1 MSHKKLNEI
10 DRLRLIAEAIR
21 YCKTVKEMGMPASCY
36 SKALR
41 EPIHFL
47 WERRS
52 SSKFEAA
59 SYASRAALDA
69 KESGEKIIYDHAI
82 PFIYLQ
88 SILLDFNSP
97 SLQTIKGILLDYSVI
112 TLITKSEDNKLN
124 RVGLRS
130 KMPQDWDGKNPL
142 ARYASV
148 EIEIL
153 KIERSF

>member
-1 MSHKKLNEI
+1 MQRSLAKKSYMTTQFLLFI
-10 DRLRLIAEAIR
+10 
-21 YCKTVKEMGMPASCY
+21 CK
-36 SKALR
+36 
-41 EPIHFL
+41 
-47 WERRS
+47 
-52 SSKFEAA
+52 
-59 SYASRAALDA
+59 
-69 KESGEKIIYDHAI
+69 
-82 PFIYLQ
+82 